1 MIKRVLLSIMLLAS
15 AALTVSAQM
24 SEDRIIEFITE
35 QQEKGVPQEQ
45 IVYELN
51 RRGVTIQQLQSMRE
65 KYEKQQ
71 STGIM
76 GNTLSGDKTIQ
87 SRTRNSANSTL
98 NLIQTEDERKEATKM
113 SEEEKL
119 QAMYNESMF
128 LFIDSMYLLKQSF
141 MPLKR
146 EIYGHSI
153 FQNKELSFEPS
164 MNIATP
170 KDYKLGAGDEVI
182 IDIWG
187 ASQMTIREIISPDG
201 SIMVENLGPV
211 YLNGMTVTEA
221 NKHIKRVF
229 GQIYAG
235 LDDENKSSEINLT
248 LGQARSIQVNVMG
261 EVENPGTYVLSSFAT
276 IFNALYMAGGV
287 NDLGT
292 MRDIKLYRNNKEI
305 ASVDIYDYL
314 HNGNLSKDI
323 RLNDNDVIIVSPYKT
338 MVAIEG
344 RIRRPMLYEMKET
357 ESLQQL
363 VEYAGGLSADAYK
376 KDLRVIRMGELQR
389 QIFTVPVEQ
398 LSSFLLTDGD
408 SIYVDSIQ
416 TTFANM
422 AEIRGAVYR
431 PGQFQIDDN
440 INSVK
445 ELVEIAGG
453 IREDAFMGRA
463 LLNRTNPDKTLVNQ
477 SVDIEGLLAG
487 NVADIELRNGDV
499 LFIPSL
505 FDVREV
511 PVLQIYGE
519 VLFPGKYQYSD
530 NTHIEDLILQAGGLK
545 ESASISKID
554 VVRKKSDKNAI
565 SASDTISEIYS
576 FSIDENLKIMAN
588 DFTLKPFDEVYVRKS
603 PGHIDVKRV
612 IVDGEV
618 LFPGNYSLKTNNERL
633 SDLIERAGLFTS
645 EAYPEGARLERT
657 MTEEERMRMKDLA
670 KIISADDSLA
680 LASIDMATTFYVGID
695 LKRAIEKPGC
705 DEDITLRDGDRIIVP
720 EFTNTVKM
728 NGEVMYSNTISYN
741 QGKRLKYYVDK
752 AGGYTQNAKKN
763 KAYVIYMN
771 GSVAKARKA
780 SSKLIQPGCEIVVPS
795 KGERD
800 GMTTSEIL
808 SLSSTSASLATVVIA
823 LLNLVR

>member
-1 MIKRVLLSIMLLAS
+1 MIKRVLLSIVLLSS
-15 AALTVSAQM
+15 AVLSLSAQM
-24 SEDRIIEFITE
+24 SEDKIIQFVAE
-35 QQEKGVPQEQ
+35 QQSKGVPQEQ
-45 IVYELN
+45 IVFELS
-51 RRGVTIQQLQSMRE
+51 RRGVTMQQLQSMRE
-65 KYEKQQ
+65 KYEKQK
-71 STGIM
+71 STGVL
-76 GNTLSGDKTIQ
+76 GNTMLESEGLN
-87 SRTRNSANSTL
+87 SRVRTQNSTM
-98 NLIQTEDERKEATKM
+98 NLMESEEEKIASTRLT
-113 SEEEKL
+113 EEEKL
-119 QAMYNESMF
+119 QIMYNESMF
-128 LFIDSMYLLKQSF
+128 LFVDSIYLLKQSL
-141 MPLKR
+141 MPLKK

-170 KDYKLGAGDEVI
+170 SDYKLGAGDEVI
-182 IDIWG
+182 VDIWG
-187 ASQMTIREIISPDG
+187 ASQMTVREVISPDG
-201 SIMVENLGPV
+201 NIMVENVGPV
-211 YLNGMTVTEA
+211 YLNGMTVAEA

-229 GQIYAG
+229 GQVFAG
-235 LDDENKSSEINLT
+235 LDEEDNTSDISLT

-287 NDLGT
+287 SELGT

-305 ASVDIYDYL
+305 ASVDIYEYL
-314 HNGNLSKDI
+314 HSGKLSKDI
-323 RLNDNDVIIVSPYKT
+323 RLTDNDVIIVAPYKT
-338 MVAIEG
+338 MVNIDG

-357 ESLQQL
+357 ESLQNL

-389 QIFTVPVEQ
+389 EIYTVTTEKQ
-398 LSSFLLTDGD
+398 ASFLLADGD
-408 SIYVDSIQ
+408 SVYVDSIQ
-416 TTFANM
+416 TTFSNM
-422 AEIRGAVYR
+422 AEVRGAVYR
-431 PGQFQIDDN
+431 PGQFQINDE
-440 INSVK
+440 INTVRK
-445 ELVEIAGG
+445 AIEAAGG

-463 LLNRTNPDKTLVNQ
+463 LLSRTNPDKTLINQ
-477 SVDIEGLLAG
+477 SINISGLLDG
-487 NVADIELRNGDV
+487 TVADVELRNGDI

-511 PVLQIYGE
+511 QTLQIYGE

-545 ESASISKID
+545 ESASISKVD
-554 VVRKKSDKNAI
+554 VVRRKSDKNAT
-565 SASDTISEIYS
+565 SASDTISEVFS
-576 FSIDENLKIMAN
+576 FGIDANLQILDN
-588 DFTLKPFDEVYVRKS
+588 DFTLQPFDEVYVRKS
-603 PGHIDVKRV
+603 PGYAEVERV

-618 LFPGNYSLKTNNERL
+618 LFPGNYSLTTNTERL
-633 SDLIERAGLFTS
+633 SDLIARAGLFTK

-695 LKRAIEKPGC
+695 LKRAVEDPGG
-705 DEDITLRDGDRIIVP
+705 DEDIILRDGDRIIVP
-720 EFTNTVKM
+720 EFSNTVKM

-752 AGGYTQNAKKN
+752 AGGYTQNAKKS

-771 GSVAKARKA
+771 GSVSKARKA

-795 KGERD
+795 KSERD

-823 LLNLVR
+823 LLNLFR